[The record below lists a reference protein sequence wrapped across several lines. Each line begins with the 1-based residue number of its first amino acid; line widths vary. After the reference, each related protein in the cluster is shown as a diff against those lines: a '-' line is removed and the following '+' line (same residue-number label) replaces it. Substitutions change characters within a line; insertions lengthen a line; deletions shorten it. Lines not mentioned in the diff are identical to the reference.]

1 MRTVVLVFNYILVG
15 ILTLSLLGLGSS
27 TETDAGTTL
36 IGILMLTPVV
46 VVNLVYAH
54 SQRDKNE

>member
-15 ILTLSLLGLGSS
+15 ILTLSLLGLSAQ
-27 TETDAGTTL
+27 TDADAGNTF
-36 IGILMLTPVV
+36 IGLLLLTPIV

-54 SQRDKNE
+54 SQRDK